1 MKFILATLACL
12 LWATALKAETLTLKG
27 TVTDRENGTPLV
39 GATVL
44 DIVAKKGCTTD
55 SRGEFTLTTE
65 RAASYRLTAG
75 YTGYAPDTLTTDGRS
90 PIRFRLQQNNWLPN
104 LTVYGLSQDFGL
116 NSSQMSA
123 VELPAAEIRSIP
135 AFLGEPD
142 VLKALQKL
150 PGVTTASDGSAGIHV
165 RGGNIDQN
173 LITLDGSTLFNPV
186 HLKGFASA
194 INPDMLD
201 NVLFYK
207 GGFPARIGSRL
218 SGVVDVGIKEG
229 DFNRYHGRVSLGM
242 LTSRVQLEGP
252 IWKNRT
258 SFNVGARMSF
268 FDWIMLPLMEKVYL
282 FPEAHTYANM
292 DYYDITAKVVHK
304 FSDTDKLTAAFF
316 IGNDVCDDAPT
327 ESDQRVKKQ
336 INYQENST
344 ENSWRNI
351 ASNLFWT
358 HQQDKNVQVNTNLG
372 YSRYYYRLK
381 TTDRHEIEYYTDNTF
396 EKLDKNNAYRS
407 FTTAENRSAIDELS
421 VSSDLKLLFGDNH
434 VARTGVK
441 LTAQQ
446 FDPTAESYQ
455 EIYELKNGKELLN
468 IKDNH
473 YGTTQRTLSAAL
485 YAEDDWT
492 FHPQWKANLGLR
504 YSLVAVGKIYQL
516 LEPRLSVRWLPR
528 KNMALKASYS
538 RVSQSIHRLST
549 SSIILT
555 SDLWVPVT
563 ENIPM
568 MKSDQWALGYNYE
581 FLGDL
586 SLSAEGYYKT
596 MDNIIEYRDGA
607 SYLLRGSDWE
617 KQVAVG
623 AGRAYGVELMLRKQ
637 SERTDGWISYTWS
650 KALNKFDREGNIINN
665 GREYYAANDRRHN
678 FNIFISHQLKS
689 GWKLSASWSYQ
700 SGRLGTLPNISAPGG
715 TLWEYYAIGYS
726 LWSNEYHEGEYA
738 AFPWKEGSSETEIL
752 GYSNW
757 RTYATERNNYR
768 LPASHHL
775 DISVSYLFNHGW
787 GESDF
792 NVTLYNV
799 YNRMNITNTYLG
811 YDNNQTVLK
820 GVCLFPFMPSFSYS
834 LKF

>member
-1 MKFILATLACL
+1 MIRILATLACL
-12 LWATALKAETLTLKG
+12 LWASALQAETLILKG

-39 GATVL
+39 GATVF
-44 DIVAKKGCTTD
+44 DIAAKKGCTTD

-65 RAASYRLTAG
+65 RAVSYRLTAG
-75 YTGYAPDTLTTDGRS
+75 YTGYAPDTLTADGRS
-90 PIRFRLQQNNWLPN
+90 PVRFRLQQNNWLPN
-104 LTVYGLSQDFGL
+104 LTVYGLSQDFGV

-123 VELPAAEIRSIP
+123 IELPAAEIRSIP

-150 PGVTTASDGSAGIHV
+150 PGVTSASDGSAGIHV

-194 INPDMLD
+194 INPDMVD

-282 FPEAHTYANM
+282 FPDAHTYANM
-292 DYYDITAKVVHK
+292 DFYDITAKVVHK

-316 IGNDVCDDAPT
+316 IGNDVCDDAPL
-327 ESDQRVKKQ
+327 ESDQRVKNQ

-344 ENSWRNI
+344 ENSWKNI

-358 HQQDKNVQVNTNLG
+358 HQKNKNVQVNTNLG

-381 TTDRHEIEYYTDNTF
+381 TTDRHEIYYYTSNKF
-396 EKLDKNNAYRS
+396 EELDKDNAYRS
-407 FTTAENRSAIDELS
+407 FATAENRSTIDELS
-421 VSSDLKLLFGDNH
+421 LSSDLKLLFGESH
-434 VARTGVK
+434 VARTGAK

-446 FDPTAESYQ
+446 FDPIAESYQ
-455 EIYELKNGKELLN
+455 EEYR
-468 IKDNH
+468 IKDGVETLDIKENQ
-473 YGTTQRTLSAAL
+473 YGTTQRTLTAAL

-528 KNMALKASYS
+528 KDMALKASYS
-538 RVSQSIHRLST
+538 RISQSIHRLST

-623 AGRAYGVELMLRKQ
+623 AGRSYGVELMLRKQ
-637 SERTDGWISYTWS
+637 SEHTDGWISYTWS
-650 KALNKFDREGNIINN
+650 KALNKFDRQGNILNN
-665 GREYYAANDRRHN
+665 GYEYYAPHDRRHN
-678 FNIFISHQLKS
+678 FNIFISHQFKM
-689 GWKLSASWSYQ
+689 GWKVSASWSYQ
-700 SGRLGTLPNISAPGG
+700 SGRLGTIPNVSAPGG
-715 TLWEYYAIGYS
+715 LLSEYYSIGNPPTSSEIATLAQY
-726 LWSNEYHEGEYA
+726 
-738 AFPWKEGSSETEIL
+738 WKTGSSESEIFYL
-752 GYSNW
+752 SNW
-757 RTYATERNNYR
+757 RTYATERNNFR

-775 DISVSYLFNHGW
+775 DISVSYLASHGW

-792 NVTLYNV
+792 NFTLYNV

-811 YDNNQTVLK
+811 YDNNRTVLK
-820 GVCLFPFMPSFSYS
+820 GVCLFPFIPSFSYS

>member
-1 MKFILATLACL
+1 MKRIILTIFFLTQFAIIHSAII
-12 LWATALKAETLTLKG
+12 TLTG
-27 TVTDRENGTPLV
+27 SVCDAANGTPLV
-39 GATVL
+39 GATVF
-44 DIVAKKGCTTD
+44 DIAAKKGCTTD

-65 RAASYRLTAG
+65 RAVSYRLTAG
-75 YTGYAPDTLTTDGRS
+75 YTGYAPDTLTADGRS
-90 PIRFRLQQNNWLPN
+90 PVRFRLQQNNWLPN
-104 LTVYGLSQDFGL
+104 LTVYGLSQDFGV

-123 VELPAAEIRSIP
+123 IELPAAEIRSIP

-150 PGVTTASDGSAGIHV
+150 PGVTSASDGSAGIHV

-194 INPDMLD
+194 INPDMVD

-282 FPEAHTYANM
+282 FPDAHTYANM
-292 DYYDITAKVVHK
+292 DFYDITAKVVHK

-316 IGNDVCDDAPT
+316 IGNDVCDDAPL
-327 ESDQRVKKQ
+327 ESDQRVKNQ

-344 ENSWRNI
+344 ENSWKNI

-358 HQQDKNVQVNTNLG
+358 HQKNKNVQVNTNLG

-381 TTDRHEIEYYTDNTF
+381 TTDRHEIEYYTSNKF
-396 EKLDKNNAYRS
+396 EELDKDNAYRS
-407 FTTAENRSAIDELS
+407 FATAENRSTIDELS
-421 VSSDLKLLFGDNH
+421 LSSDLKLLFGESH
-434 VARTGVK
+434 VARTGAK

-446 FDPTAESYQ
+446 FDPIAESYQ
-455 EIYELKNGKELLN
+455 EEYR
-468 IKDNH
+468 IKDGVETLDIKENQ
-473 YGTTQRTLSAAL
+473 YGTTQRTLTAAL

-528 KNMALKASYS
+528 KDMALKASYS
-538 RVSQSIHRLST
+538 RISQSIHRLST
-549 SSIILT
+549 SSIIMT

-623 AGRAYGVELMLRKQ
+623 AGRSYGVELMLRKQ

-650 KALNKFDREGNIINN
+650 KALNKFDRQGNILNN
-665 GREYYAANDRRHN
+665 GYEYYAPHDRRHN
-678 FNIFISHQLKS
+678 FNIFISHQFKM
-689 GWKLSASWSYQ
+689 GWKVSASWSYQ
-700 SGRLGTLPNISAPGG
+700 SGRLGTIPNVSAPGG
-715 TLWEYYAIGYS
+715 LLSEYYSIGNPPTSSEIATLAQY
-726 LWSNEYHEGEYA
+726 
-738 AFPWKEGSSETEIL
+738 WKTGSSESEIF
-752 GYSNW
+752 YRSNW
-757 RTYATERNNYR
+757 RTYATERNNFR

-775 DISVSYLFNHGW
+775 DISVSYLASHGW

-792 NVTLYNV
+792 NFTLYNV

-811 YDNNQTVLK
+811 YDNNRTVLK